1 LRADP
6 FGRARGSRARGR
18 RGTRALRDQVSL
30 RSTVRLL
37 LTGSFLLAASLAC
50 ARADVP
56 APSPPPPLAPTA
68 APVDLPAQLPPTE
81 EPTAEASAAPAV
93 TITPATPEPV
103 VSPTF
108 PSTPTLEAGLSETIL
123 YQVQP
128 GETPR
133 TLAIRFGVLPSEIA
147 SPGAL
152 IESDTAL
159 LDVDQLLLIP
169 RRLAETGPSLKLIP
183 DSEFVFSP
191 HAADFDAEEVALRY
205 GGFLTRYTE
214 ELYGEWRSGPEVV
227 ALAAR
232 DNSVNPRLLMAML
245 EYTSGWVTNPDRPEG
260 DAFTYPLGRKDPGV
274 PGLYRQLTWLANE
287 MGEGYYGWRAGTLT
301 EVRLADGSRVR
312 LAPDLNAGTVAI
324 QDYFAQRRVAPDWEE
339 AVGPEGFVRTYTDLF
354 GDPWA
359 YKHPLY
365 EPDLEQP
372 EMILPFAPGKVWAF
386 TGGPHGAWERDA
398 AWAALDF
405 APSTTVTG
413 CVTSTEWAVAS
424 ADGMITRSENGLIV
438 LDLDGDGREETGW
451 VMIYLHL
458 AAADRMPAGIIV
470 QRGARLGHPSCE
482 GGIATGTHLHIA
494 RKYNGEWILAD
505 GPLPFTLSGWVARG
519 GTRSY
524 QGELVRGARTV
535 QACPCATSET
545 LISR

>member
-1 LRADP
+1 M
-6 FGRARGSRARGR
+6 
-18 RGTRALRDQVSL
+18 
-30 RSTVRLL
+30 VRLL
-37 LTGSFLLAASLAC
+37 LAGSFLLAASLAC

-56 APSPPPPLAPTA
+56 APSPPPPAPTTV
-68 APVDLPAQLPPTE
+68 PIDPPTQLPPTD
-81 EPTAEASAAPAV
+81 EPTAESSAAPAV
-93 TITPATPEPV
+93 TITPSTPEPV

-108 PSTPTLEAGLSETIL
+108 PSTPTLGAGLLETIL

-128 GETPR
+128 GETTR

-147 SPGAL
+147 SPGSL
-152 IESDTAL
+152 IESEIAL

-169 RRLAETGPSLKLIP
+169 RRLADTGPSLKLIP

-260 DAFTYPLGRKDPGV
+260 DAFTYPLGRKDPGI

-287 MGEGYYGWRAGTLT
+287 MGEGYYAWRAGTLT
-301 EVRLADGSRVR
+301 EARLADGSRVR
-312 LAPDLNAGTVAI
+312 LAPELNAGTVAI
-324 QDYFAQRRVAPDWEE
+324 QEYFAPRRVAPDWEE
-339 AVGPEGFVRTYTDLF
+339 AVGPEGILRTYTDLF

-359 YKHPLY
+359 YYHPLY
-365 EPDLEQP
+365 EPGLEQP
-372 EMILPFAPGKVWAF
+372 EMILPFAPGKVWSF
-386 TGGPHGAWERDA
+386 TGGPHGAWEREA

-405 APSTTVTG
+405 APSTTVAG
-413 CVTSTEWAVAS
+413 CVESTEWALAS
-424 ADGMITRSENGLIV
+424 APGLVTRSENGLVV

-458 AAADRMPAGIIV
+458 AAADRMPAGILV
-470 QRGARLGHPSCE
+470 ERGARLGHPSCD

-524 QGELVRGARTV
+524 QGELVRGSQTV
-535 QACPCATSET
+535 KACPCATSET